1 MNLSRLL
8 LTIALLSAA
17 GMSQTDSG
25 AAQAA
30 PSPSAPNAPKPQA
43 DANPDNLKKFPTI
56 ASGLSDLKPPE
67 LPKPLVASS
76 VTPLQVPVFS
86 TFGQSLCDADGN
98 MFFHVVVASNF
109 SDSPIMEI
117 SRDGESSTTYKP
129 SVNTG
134 DQRVYFMDFTV
145 SPVGTVRE
153 LAEIKDGA
161 VIIAFDSDG
170 NESSRTTLD
179 LPDHVT
185 PQGFASFENGE
196 VIFYGHYDKDAQ
208 EALRGHRY
216 IGVFAPSGKLIKKI
230 DDAEHLDLDQLA
242 KHLPSGAAT
251 LGSDGNVYLLR
262 DKEVVVISQSGE
274 VLRRFPFDKN
284 PSDAIPDKIA
294 YSDGLLAIF
303 LSVAQKGTP
312 VLQRRYLILDSSNGE
327 QRGFYTNS
335 NDADGVDV
343 CFSRKEGFT
352 FIHNIKDTL
361 YLIQAALR

>member
-1 MNLSRLL
+1 MNLGRLL
-8 LTIALLSAA
+8 LAMALSAV
-17 GMSQTDSG
+17 GMFQPGSA

-30 PSPSAPNAPKPQA
+30 PDAPKPQA
-43 DANPDNLKKFPTI
+43 GANPDKLKKFPSTPPGI
-56 ASGLSDLKPPE
+56 SDLKSPE

-86 TFGQSLCDADGN
+86 TYGQSFCDADGN
-98 MFFHVVVASNF
+98 MFFHVVLASSFNN
-109 SDSPIMEI
+109 SPIMEI

-129 SVNTG
+129 STNTG

-145 SPVGTVRE
+145 SPAGTVRE
-153 LAEIKDGA
+153 LAEVKDG
-161 VIIAFDSDG
+161 VVVLAFDSDG

-179 LPDHVT
+179 VPDHVT
-185 PQGFASFENGE
+185 PQQFASFENGE
-196 VIFYGHYDKDAQ
+196 VVFYGYYNKDAP

-216 IGVFAPSGKLIKKI
+216 IGIFASSGKLIKKI
-230 DDAEHLDLDQLA
+230 DDAEHLDLDQFA
-242 KHLPSGAAT
+242 KQLPSGAAT

-274 VLRRFPFDKN
+274 VLRRLPFDKN

-303 LSVAQKGTP
+303 FSIKQKGKP
-312 VLQRRYLILDSSNGE
+312 FLLRRYLILDSSSGE
-327 QRGFYTNS
+327 QRGFYTTS